1 MLTLLVPWFSTNS
14 SSLFTLSSLTFW
26 FTIFWPIFIALSSV
40 WQNSLYV
47 VELSPN
53 LSRRLSHSLP
63 NLSKNGKNL
72 QVSSSILTVSL
83 LGGSSYNPILTSSV
97 TAPRTVR
104 LKVILCRQHPVKS
117 TSKDPCFFSSEYFL
131 FLKQKSI
138 SSWKITKGIT
148 YQLILYSN

>member
-1 MLTLLVPWFSTNS
+1 MLLVPWFSTNS
-14 SSLFTLSSLTFW
+14 SSLFTPSSLTFW
-26 FTIFWPIFIALSSV
+26 FTIFWPISIALSSV

-53 LSRRLSHSLP
+53 LSRRLSQSPP
-63 NLSKNGKNL
+63 NLPKNGKNL

-97 TAPRTVR
+97 TAPRTVKIKSNIR
-104 LKVILCRQHPVKS
+104 HCWTTLCKKI
-117 TSKDPCFFSSEYFL
+117 SKAKIPCFFSSEYFL

-138 SSWKITKGIT
+138 SSWKITKGIA
-148 YQLILYSN
+148 